1 MADPHT
7 ISSKFDCFEPQLF
20 QKYSK
25 DDKKS
30 DFIEREYID
39 PLSACTA
46 AISDKAAEIS
56 NFVALI
62 ENRLEETED
71 I

>member
-1 MADPHT
+1 MEKTD
-7 ISSKFDCFEPQLF
+7 QLAAIVRRWA
-20 QKYSK
+20 QIKK
-25 DDKKS
+25 RWDDKKA

-46 AISDKAAEIS
+46 AISDKAAEVG
-56 NFVALI
+56 NVVALS
-62 ENRLEETED
+62 ENRLEGTGD

>member
-1 MADPHT
+1 MEKTD
-7 ISSKFDCFEPQLF
+7 QLAAIVRRWA
-20 QKYSK
+20 QIKERW

-30 DFIEREYID
+30 DFIERECID

-46 AISDKAAEIS
+46 AISDKAAEVSDFI
-56 NFVALI
+56 ALI
-62 ENRLEETED
+62 ENRLEETEN

>member
-1 MADPHT
+1 MEKTD
-7 ISSKFDCFEPQLF
+7 QLAAIVRRWA
-20 QKYSK
+20 QIKERW

-30 DFIEREYID
+30 DFIEREYIE

-46 AISDKAAEIS
+46 AISDKATEIS
-56 NFVALI
+56 DFVALI
-62 ENRLEETED
+62 EKRLEETEN

>member
-1 MADPHT
+1 MEKTD
-7 ISSKFDCFEPQLF
+7 QLAAIVRRWA
-20 QKYSK
+20 QIKERW

-46 AISDKAAEIS
+46 AISDKAAEVSDFI
-56 NFVALI
+56 ALS
-62 ENRLEETED
+62 ENRLEETEN